1 MSFTE
6 IYTQSKNKIINGGLA
21 GSSAAAI
28 QVTSLLWLRTT
39 LNYQYTNGIS
49 TTNAL
54 RTLYKQGGVSRFY
67 RGYIPALM
75 LASSARFTDAVANV
89 GVLEMTKNTS
99 LQLYTKTAISS
110 IIAGCCRSLLMPLD
124 VIKTNYQV
132 RGAKGFEIVKT
143 NIKKNGP
150 RVLWNGTLAQCTA
163 ATVGHFP
170 WFFTYNYL
178 NQQIPVRKSVYEEL
192 FKQCCIGFC
201 SSLASDICINGFKVL
216 KTTKQTTQIDASYK
230 TIITDIMKKDGF
242 FGLYRGFKTKL
253 ILNGINGMMFS
264 VCWKVMQDKYNNKYY

>member
-1 MSFTE
+1 MSITE
-6 IYTQSKNKIINGGLA
+6 IYARSRDKIINGGLA

-54 RTLYKQGGVSRFY
+54 RTLYNQGGVARFY

-75 LASSARFTDAVANV
+75 LASSARFTDAFANV
-89 GVLEMTKNTS
+89 GVLEMTKNS
-99 LQLYTKTAISS
+99 SFQLYTKTAISS
-110 IIAGCCRSLLMPLD
+110 IIAGCSRTLLMPLD

-132 RGAKGFEIVKT
+132 KGAKGFEIVKT

-163 ATVGHFP
+163 TTVGHFP

-178 NQQIPVRKSVYEEL
+178 NQQIPARKSIYEEL
-192 FKQCCIGFC
+192 FKQCGIGFC
-201 SSLASDICINGFKVL
+201 SSLASDIFINGFKVL
-216 KTTKQTTQIDASYK
+216 KTTKQTTQTDASYK

-253 ILNGINGMMFS
+253 IINGVNGMVFS
-264 VCWKVMQDKYNNKYY
+264 VCWKLLQDKYNS